1 MFLSTQSVSRPKRDS
16 IYSFLMH
23 LGPLGCITT
32 AIFSENPSCSNLA
45 KTRFL
50 KKEYSH
56 ASTDHQVQF
65 SIGSSIFQRPWHTQ
79 GLWKI
84 AKKPNPV
91 VKFGCG
97 SVRKFAYFFQKMEFK
112 FSKNREKYKKIVKIP
127 KKSKM
132 KLVICIVWYIFFSD
146 FIVDV
151 LIFKKIFFWILPNSK
166 KVRGTPAPT
175 EYGST
180 VKNLTLTF
188 WPKIFSWL
196 PYMYRNSPRKF
207 GWKTQC

>member
-16 IYSFLMH
+16 IYSFLRH
-23 LGPLGCITT
+23 FGPFGSITT
-32 AIFSENPSCSNLA
+32 AIFSENPGCSNLA

-65 SIGSSIFQRPWHTQ
+65 SIVSSIFQRPWHTQ

-84 AKKPNPV
+84 AKKTYPV

-112 FSKNREKYKKIVKIP
+112 FSKNREKYKKN
-127 KKSKM
+127 SK
-132 KLVICIVWYIFFSD
+132 
-146 FIVDV
+146 
-151 LIFKKIFFWILPNSK
+151 NSK
-166 KVRGTPAPT
+166 KNLKWSWCYVLFDIYFFFFRF
-175 EYGST
+175 YCWRFN
-180 VKNLTLTF
+180 VQKN
-188 WPKIFSWL
+188 IFL
-196 PYMYRNSPRKF
+196 NF
-207 GWKTQC
+207 AQF

>member
-16 IYSFLMH
+16 IYSFLRH
-23 LGPLGCITT
+23 FGPFGSITT
-32 AIFSENPSCSNLA
+32 AIFSENPGCSNLA

-65 SIGSSIFQRPWHTQ
+65 SIVSSIFQRPWHTQ

-84 AKKPNPV
+84 AQKPNPV

-112 FSKNREKYKKIVKIP
+112 FSKNREKYKKNSKNSKKIKNEP
-127 KKSKM
+127 GVM
-132 KLVICIVWYIFFSD
+132 YCLIYIFFQ
-146 FIVDV
+146 ILLVT
-151 LIFKKIFFWILPNSK
+151 FWISK
-166 KVRGTPAPT
+166 KYFSEFFPFLKKSVGLRYPPSIGLP
-175 EYGST
+175 
-180 VKNLTLTF
+180 
-188 WPKIFSWL
+188 WKI
-196 PYMYRNSPRKF
+196 
-207 GWKTQC
+207 

>member
-32 AIFSENPSCSNLA
+32 EIFSENPSCSNLA

-97 SVRKFAYFFQKMEFK
+97 SVRKFAYFFQKTEFK

-127 KKSKM
+127 KNKKWTWCYV
-132 KLVICIVWYIFFSD
+132 LFDIYFFQ
-146 FIVDV
+146 
-151 LIFKKIFFWILPNSK
+151 ILF
-166 KVRGTPAPT
+166 
-175 EYGST
+175 
-180 VKNLTLTF
+180 LTF
-188 WPKIFSWL
+188 WFSKKYFSNNWQIL
-196 PYMYRNSPRKF
+196 KRAVEVRPPHVGVYREKF
-207 GWKTQC
+207 NIDFLAQHFFLVFIHV

>member
-1 MFLSTQSVSRPKRDS
+1 MSRLSRLSRPKRDS
-16 IYSFLMH
+16 IYSFLRH

-32 AIFSENPSCSNLA
+32 EIFSENPSCSNLA

-84 AKKPNPV
+84 AKKPNPI

-97 SVRKFAYFFQKMEFK
+97 NGCVKLYFFQKIRF
-112 FSKNREKYKKIVKIP
+112 FSQKIVKIT
-127 KKSKM
+127 KKNDKNIFP
-132 KLVICIVWYIFFSD
+132 VQNVYI
-146 FIVDV
+146 
-151 LIFKKIFFWILPNSK
+151 
-166 KVRGTPAPT
+166 
-175 EYGST
+175 ST
-180 VKNLTLTF
+180 
-188 WPKIFSWL
+188 
-196 PYMYRNSPRKF
+196 
-207 GWKTQC
+207 

>member
-32 AIFSENPSCSNLA
+32 EIFSENPSCSNLA

-112 FSKNREKYKKIVKIP
+112 FSKNREKYKKNSKNSEKI
-127 KKSKM
+127 KNEAGAM
-132 KLVICIVWYIFFSD
+132 YCLIYIFFRFYCWRFNFQTNRHWQ
-146 FIVDV
+146 FINTTSPPSSPMPNLLLNFDIVIHV
-151 LIFKKIFFWILPNSK
+151 CTHCLSRKI
-166 KVRGTPAPT
+166 
-175 EYGST
+175 
-180 VKNLTLTF
+180 
-188 WPKIFSWL
+188 
-196 PYMYRNSPRKF
+196 
-207 GWKTQC
+207 

>member
-32 AIFSENPSCSNLA
+32 EIFSENPSCSNLA

-112 FSKNREKYKKIVKIP
+112 FSKNREKYKKNSKNSKKI
-127 KKSKM
+127 KNEAGAM
-132 KLVICIVWYIFFSD
+132 YCLIYIFFR
-146 FIVDV
+146 FYCWRFNFQKN
-151 LIFKKIFFWILPNSK
+151 IFLNFAQF
-166 KVRGTPAPT
+166 
-175 EYGST
+175 
-180 VKNLTLTF
+180 
-188 WPKIFSWL
+188 
-196 PYMYRNSPRKF
+196 
-207 GWKTQC
+207 

>member
-16 IYSFLMH
+16 IYSFLRH
-23 LGPLGCITT
+23 FGPFGSITT
-32 AIFSENPSCSNLA
+32 AIFSENPGCSNLA

-65 SIGSSIFQRPWHTQ
+65 SIVSSIFQRPWHTQ

-84 AKKPNPV
+84 AKKTYPE

-127 KKSKM
+127 KKLKM
-132 KLVICIVWYIFFSD
+132 KLVLLFDIYFFQ
-146 FIVDV
+146 
-151 LIFKKIFFWILPNSK
+151 IL
-166 KVRGTPAPT
+166 
-175 EYGST
+175 
-180 VKNLTLTF
+180 LLTF
-188 WPKIFSWL
+188 WFSKKSEFCPIL
-196 PYMYRNSPRKF
+196 KKSPCDMGTIPWKF
-207 GWKTQC
+207 

>member
-23 LGPLGCITT
+23 LGPLGCIATE
-32 AIFSENPSCSNLA
+32 IFSENPSCSNLA

-84 AKKPNPV
+84 AKKTYPV
-91 VKFGCG
+91 IKFGCG
-97 SVRKFAYFFQKMEFK
+97 SVRKFAYFFQKTEFK
-112 FSKNREKYKKIVKIP
+112 FSKIGKNTKKTVKIP
-127 KKSKM
+127 KKLKNKAGAM
-132 KLVICIVWYIFFSD
+132 YCLIYIFSD

-151 LIFKKIFFWILPNSK
+151 LIFKKIFFRILPNSK
-166 KVRGTPAPT
+166 KVCGIGVPT

-180 VKNLTLTF
+180 VKNITLTF

-207 GWKTQC
+207 GRKSQC

>member
-32 AIFSENPSCSNLA
+32 EIFSENPSCSNLA

-97 SVRKFAYFFQKMEFK
+97 SVRKFAYFFQKTEFK
-112 FSKNREKYKKIVKIP
+112 FSKNREKYKKN
-127 KKSKM
+127 SK
-132 KLVICIVWYIFFSD
+132 
-146 FIVDV
+146 
-151 LIFKKIFFWILPNSK
+151 NSK
-166 KVRGTPAPT
+166 KI
-175 EYGST
+175 
-180 VKNLTLTF
+180 KNEVGAMYCL
-188 WPKIFSWL
+188 IFIFFRFYCWRFHVQKNIFL
-196 PYMYRNSPRKF
+196 NF
-207 GWKTQC
+207 AQF

>member
-16 IYSFLMH
+16 IYSFLRH
-23 LGPLGCITT
+23 FGPFGSITT
-32 AIFSENPSCSNLA
+32 AIFSENPGCSNS
-45 KTRFL
+45 RFL

-65 SIGSSIFQRPWHTQ
+65 SIVSSIFQRPWHTQ

-84 AKKPNPV
+84 AKKPYPV

-127 KKSKM
+127 KKIKM
-132 KLVICIVWYIFFSD
+132 NLVLCIVWYIFFSY
-146 FIVDV
+146 FIFDV
-151 LIFKKIFFWILPNSK
+151 LIFKKIFF
-166 KVRGTPAPT
+166 
-175 EYGST
+175 
-180 VKNLTLTF
+180 
-188 WPKIFSWL
+188 
-196 PYMYRNSPRKF
+196 
-207 GWKTQC
+207 Q

>member
-32 AIFSENPSCSNLA
+32 EIFSENPSCSNLA

-65 SIGSSIFQRPWHTQ
+65 LNGFAIFHNPQ
-79 GLWKI
+79 GTHEVWKI
-84 AKKPNPV
+84 AKKPNPL

-97 SVRKFAYFFQKMEFK
+97 SYCIKVYFFQKMRFI
-112 FSKNREKYKKIVKIP
+112 FQKIVKNT
-127 KKSKM
+127 KKLKN
-132 KLVICIVWYIFFSD
+132 IFF
-146 FIVDV
+146 F
-151 LIFKKIFFWILPNSK
+151 
-166 KVRGTPAPT
+166 
-175 EYGST
+175 
-180 VKNLTLTF
+180 
-188 WPKIFSWL
+188 
-196 PYMYRNSPRKF
+196 
-207 GWKTQC
+207 

>member
-16 IYSFLMH
+16 IYSFLRH
-23 LGPLGCITT
+23 FGPFGSITT
-32 AIFSENPSCSNLA
+32 AIFSENPGCSNLA

-65 SIGSSIFQRPWHTQ
+65 SIVSSIFQRPWHTQ

-84 AKKPNPV
+84 AKKPYPV

-112 FSKNREKYKKIVKIP
+112 FSKNREKYKKNSKIS
-127 KKSKM
+127 KKLKM
-132 KLVICIVWYIFFSD
+132 KLVLCIVWYIFFSD
-146 FIVDV
+146 FIVDLLV
-151 LIFKKIFFWILPNSK
+151 FKKIFFLNF
-166 KVRGTPAPT
+166 AQ
-175 EYGST
+175 
-180 VKNLTLTF
+180 F
-188 WPKIFSWL
+188 
-196 PYMYRNSPRKF
+196 
-207 GWKTQC
+207 

>member
-16 IYSFLMH
+16 IYSFLRH
-23 LGPLGCITT
+23 FGPFGSITT
-32 AIFSENPSCSNLA
+32 AIFSENPGCSNLA

-65 SIGSSIFQRPWHTQ
+65 SIVSSIFQRPWHTQ

-84 AKKPNPV
+84 AKKPYPV

-127 KKSKM
+127 KKLKM
-132 KLVICIVWYIFFSD
+132 KLVLRIVWYIFFQILFLTFSCSKKY
-146 FIVDV
+146 FSEYCS
-151 LIFKKIFFWILPNSK
+151 IFKKSVGLWYPPSMGLP
-166 KVRGTPAPT
+166 
-175 EYGST
+175 
-180 VKNLTLTF
+180 
-188 WPKIFSWL
+188 WKI
-196 PYMYRNSPRKF
+196 
-207 GWKTQC
+207 

>member
-16 IYSFLMH
+16 IYSFLRH
-23 LGPLGCITT
+23 FGPFGSITT
-32 AIFSENPSCSNLA
+32 AIFSENPGCSNLA

-65 SIGSSIFQRPWHTQ
+65 SIVSSIFQRPWHTQ

-97 SVRKFAYFFQKMEFK
+97 SVRKFAYFFQKPCFCQIGTTWV
-112 FSKNREKYKKIVKIP
+112 FTKYLCCNASQWPQMHQKWINTIP
-127 KKSKM
+127 FGSGHT
-132 KLVICIVWYIFFSD
+132 L
-146 FIVDV
+146 
-151 LIFKKIFFWILPNSK
+151 
-166 KVRGTPAPT
+166 GT
-175 EYGST
+175 
-180 VKNLTLTF
+180 
-188 WPKIFSWL
+188 
-196 PYMYRNSPRKF
+196 
-207 GWKTQC
+207 